1 MATATEWVTNQ
12 WYTQCNADIS
22 SESAT
27 SVTIHVDVGV
37 YSVYANSTRFNA
49 YAWCNSGGQQ
59 NLITD
64 GNVSPGNMSWLTSG
78 DYSVAKNQSVQSI
91 YCAGNAYS
99 PNSAIDSYRTG
110 AEAGLYLSIPALA
123 SHTVS
128 YNANGGTGAPGSQTK
143 WYGPILTLSSAVPTR
158 DGYAFLGWAT
168 SSSGSVAYSPSSKYG
183 ADADVTLYA
192 VWQQLYIPPR
202 FTSADAHRTTSSS
215 STDTNPTG
223 EYAYS
228 MFSWA
233 VDTPYTSGNTA
244 KSIILRY
251 RNTTVGN
258 DGQWRWK
265 RYKHTDRTVITPD
278 LTMISGTPEATGYS
292 SDSTTFLDANSEDD
306 FLEVWETY
314 ATIVTAFKWN
324 VTIQSDDDFS
334 MLIDGS
340 VVAHGGC
347 GTGSFSISIPA
358 GTHRIDF
365 MLREGAGIEML
376 KITGGKQLSSVVANI
391 TAPITLGTA
400 PAWTTVTPTGTTT
413 GTSGTVT
420 TSFSAKLQTS
430 YLVQCIVT
438 DNSGNLA
445 ASTTINRVIALAAI
459 PIDIGSKG
467 AAVGLLHA
475 APSSGLEVGDNA
487 VFDKNV
493 SIKGPATFADTAHV
507 AGKLTA
513 NALQV
518 TSNHTVTNLIVGTIV
533 STLPNGSNYQYPF
546 GNIVDFLGISGVN
559 VLCIYV
565 MNGDWNAKNIQVT
578 ATTMQGNR
586 PIVWLSAGD
595 SGLIRYNYIVITA

>member
-1 MATATEWVTNQ
+1 MATATSWVTNQ
-12 WYTQCNADIS
+12 WYTQCNAAIT

-37 YSVYANSTRFNA
+37 YSVYANSSYTNA

-59 NLITD
+59 NYITD
-64 GNVSPGNMSWLTSG
+64 GHVSPGNMSWLTSG

-91 YCAGNAYS
+91 YCSGKAWMPGAS
-99 PNSAIDSYRTG
+99 VASYQTG
-110 AEAGLYLSIPALA
+110 AEAGLYLSVPALA

-128 YNANGGTGAPGSQTK
+128 YNANGGSGAPGNQTK
-143 WYGPILTLSSAVPTR
+143 WYGSILTLSSTTPTR
-158 DGYAFLGWAT
+158 DGYSFLGWAT
-168 SSSGSVAYSPSSKYG
+168 SSSGSVAYSPGGSYG

-192 VWQQLYIPPR
+192 VWQQLYISPS

-228 MFSWA
+228 AFSWA
-233 VDTPYTSGNTA
+233 VDTSYTSGNTA

-251 RNTTVGN
+251 RNTAVGN
-258 DGQWRWK
+258 DGQWRWE
-265 RYKHTDRTVITPD
+265 RYKHTDRTVIIPD
-278 LTMISGTPEATGYS
+278 LSMISGTPEATGYS

-314 ATIVTAFKWN
+314 ATIVTAFTWA

-347 GTGSFSISIPA
+347 GTGSFSISIPT

-365 MLREGAGIEML
+365 MLREGAGTEIL
-376 KITGGKQLSSVVANI
+376 KITSGKQFSSVVANI

-420 TSFSAKLQTS
+420 TSFSAALQTS
-430 YLVQCIVT
+430 YLVQCIAT

-467 AAVGLLHA
+467 SAVGLLHA

-493 SIKGPATFADTAHV
+493 SVTGETTTTKLKVSSTGCHV
-507 AGKLTA
+507 
-513 NALQV
+513 
-518 TSNHTVTNLIVGTIV
+518 
-533 STLPNGSNYQYPF
+533 
-546 GNIVDFLGISGVN
+546 LGIWYGSWVGATDS
-559 VLCIYV
+559 
-565 MNGDWNAKNIQVT
+565 NGAAIL
-578 ATTMQGNR
+578 
-586 PIVWLSAGD
+586 LSYSD
-595 SGLIRYNYIVITA
+595 LMTLTNGLINSGMMMVYTMDGDMDASAFRVSGGIHEGNTALWACTTVANGWIRINWTFMVLG